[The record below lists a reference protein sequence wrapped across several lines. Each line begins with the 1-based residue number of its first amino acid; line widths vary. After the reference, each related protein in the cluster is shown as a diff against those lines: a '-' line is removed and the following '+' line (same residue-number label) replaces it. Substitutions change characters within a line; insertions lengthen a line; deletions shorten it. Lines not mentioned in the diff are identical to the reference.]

1 VLFLQ
6 NNYKFQQKMIIN
18 FSIKNFGS
26 FKEEQMLSFEAEKSK
41 HLEDFYIRKIKNV
54 RLLKIALIYGANASG
69 KTTIL
74 KALDFLRDL
83 VLEPVE
89 KKTDTFDFEPFLFD
103 DKTPYENSVLSIDF
117 FQNEIRYFYEVEFN
131 QEAIVK
137 EVLKFSNPKR
147 ANVFSRTTDLKNQF
161 TKIEFG
167 RKIKVGKKAK
177 EILEANTLWNNTVL
191 GGYLKTNIEINELK
205 EVVEWFKNYLHPV
218 IYPKTN
224 LSSFIT
230 SLIDKNKIDKKGVL
244 TILKK
249 ADFNISDIKIEK
261 KEEEI
266 PEDFIEFMKLSTD
279 IAEEKLKK
287 IKTKGKITAIKL
299 NLEHLVN
306 DKKYMLPFNWESE
319 GTKRYYGFAGILNLL
334 IKKSN
339 AFPIDELEASI
350 HPDLY
355 QYFLLSFLANSKN
368 SQIIA
373 TTHNRE
379 ILGNNDIIRDDALWI
394 TDKSKD
400 AATELYSFADFD
412 STIIRNTT
420 NRLNA
425 YKSGKLGGIPNVSD
439 YYLDLE

>member
-1 VLFLQ
+1 
-6 NNYKFQQKMIIN
+6 MIIN
-18 FSIKNFGS
+18 FNIKNFGS
-26 FKEEQMLSFEAEKSK
+26 IKNKQTLSFEAEKSA
-41 HLEDFYIRKIKNV
+41 HLEDFYISKIKNL
-54 RLLKIALIYGANASG
+54 RLLKVALIYGANASG
-69 KTTIL
+69 KTTLL

-83 VLEPVE
+83 VLGPVE

-103 DKTPYENSVLSIDF
+103 DKTPYENSVLSIEF

-167 RKIKVGKKAK
+167 RKIKVEKKAK

-205 EVVEWFKNYLHPV
+205 EVIDWFENYLHPT

-224 LSSFIT
+224 LTNFIT
-230 SLIDKNKIDKKGVL
+230 SLIDKNKIKKEKIL
-244 TILKK
+244 YFLKK
-249 ADFNISDIKIEK
+249 ADFNISDILIEK
-261 KEEEI
+261 NEKEI
-266 PEDFIEFMKLSTD
+266 PEELLEFLVKSRD
-279 IAEEKLKK
+279 IPDKELEKIKARKK
-287 IKTKGKITAIKL
+287 ITTVKID
-299 NLEHLVN
+299 LEHFVN
-306 DKKYMLPFNWESE
+306 EKKYILPFNLESE
-319 GTKRYYGFAGILNLL
+319 GTKRYYGFAGLLNLL
-334 IKKSN
+334 IKESN
-339 AFPIDELEASI
+339 AFPIDELGASI

-379 ILGNNDIIRDDALWI
+379 ILGNNDIIRDDTLWI

-400 AATELYSFADFD
+400 ASTELYSFADFD